1 MGGGKSKK
9 VRVPVYPAIQ
19 GPMVATMVARA
30 NQAGQNVNV
39 PTLAELFPY
48 MNQNPFL
55 GMQQGTIPTQ
65 NMSGAGRFLGQG
77 MTGMEQAPSNM
88 PMAPQMNYGYTPQ
101 QSALLNALMN
111 PGMSMTSGVNSNMG
125 GMATPQFS
133 FNTQA

>member
-1 MGGGKSKK
+1 MGSGKSKK

-30 NQAGQNVNV
+30 NQAAQNVNV

-48 MNQNPFL
+48 MNQNPFF

-65 NMSGAGRFLGQG
+65 NMSGAGRFLGPQV
-77 MTGMEQAPSNM
+77 TNM
-88 PMAPQMNYGYTPQ
+88 PTYTPTAVNYGYTPQ

-111 PGMSMTSGVNSNMG
+111 PGMNMTSGVNSNMG
-125 GMATPQFS
+125 DMATPQFS
-133 FNTQA
+133 FNIK

>member
-9 VRVPVYPAIQ
+9 VRVPVYPAIT
-19 GPMVATMVARA
+19 GPMVASMVARA

-65 NMSGAGRFLGQG
+65 DMSGAGRFLGQG
-77 MTGMEQAPSNM
+77 MTNMSQAPSNM
-88 PMAPQMNYGYTPQ
+88 PMATQMNYGYTPQ

-111 PGMSMTSGVNSNMG
+111 PGMNMTSGANQGMG
-125 GMATPQFS
+125 GMAAPQFS

>member
-1 MGGGKSKK
+1 MGGGKAKK
-9 VRVPVYPAIQ
+9 VRVPVYPAIT
-19 GPMVATMVARA
+19 GPMVASMVARA

-65 NMSGAGRFLGQG
+65 DMSGAGRFLGQG

-88 PMAPQMNYGYTPQ
+88 PAQMNYGYTAE

-111 PGMSMTSGVNSNMG
+111 PGMNMTSGVNSNMG